1 MGINFKIP
9 DIEIRGTA
17 SSGYTRELVEDRL
30 ERLRAMQ
37 TKDEDVIREIK
48 YLEELLER
56 DYA

>member
-1 MGINFKIP
+1 MGVMFNLA

-30 ERLRAMQ
+30 TKLRAMQ
-37 TKDEDVIREIK
+37 AKDEDVVREIK
-48 YLEELLER
+48 YLEELWER

>member
-1 MGINFKIP
+1 MTIKFEIK
-9 DIEIRGTA
+9 DVEIRGTA

-37 TKDEDVIREIK
+37 ARDEDVTREIK